1 MGKRRKDADSRRFF
15 DEFLRVKIPR
25 LRAMGVVQLDA
36 PHASI
41 QVGDRQKLIGLAH
54 IRFRNGGSWSYFCC
68 PRCARRC
75 NRMWLIEDR
84 PLCAKCCNGL
94 NIRHRT
100 KWGFGRRERLKAKDK
115 VLDELVA
122 KLEATTPLRFSPPP
136 KHWRGKARLVS
147 NSRALTMRMRRA
159 MIVCR
164 LNQLASQQAGENGQ
178 GIAHAFQPLANAIQ
192 AIPAIK
198 PVWQARTS
206 EHLEQALDNAQTA
219 TFAALGSDDPQQRLA
234 AARIFLRSKEARRSG
249 W

>member
-1 MGKRRKDADSRRFF
+1 M
-15 DEFLRVKIPR
+15 
-25 LRAMGVVQLDA
+25 
-36 PHASI
+36 
-41 QVGDRQKLIGLAH
+41 
-54 IRFRNGGSWSYFCC
+54 
-68 PRCARRC
+68 CAR
-75 NRMWLIEDR
+75 
-84 PLCAKCCNGL
+84 CCNGL
-94 NIRHRT
+94 NIWHRT
-100 KWGFGRRERLKAKDK
+100 KWGFGRRERLKAKDM
-115 VLDELVA
+115 VLDELIA
-122 KLEATTPLRFSPPP
+122 KLEATAPLRFSPPP

-164 LNQLASQQAGENGQ
+164 LNQLASQ
-178 GIAHAFQPLANAIQ
+178 H
-192 AIPAIK
+192 IPAIK